1 MEWGF
6 PQAARTLAQGNPLDP
21 LQAIDANRKFQRFD
35 QLAVD
40 LPEPVVQTPRPLLLF
55 RKLTL
60 LSHRPS
66 FRSSSFCLVTWN
78 AAPIFYR

>member
-40 LPEPVVQTPRPLLLF
+40 LPEPSGPNPAAAAAIQETDVAIA
-55 RKLTL
+55 
-60 LSHRPS
+60 
-66 FRSSSFCLVTWN
+66 SSFIPEL
-78 AAPIFYR
+78 